1 MLRFQDIAASLNNC
15 SPVGRAECGGMAK
28 KASYSKE
35 RRQEILQAAAEV
47 IAERGLCET
56 RIADVAKK
64 AGASAALVMYYFE
77 SKDRLLTEALTFSED
92 RFYLDAFNKLTALP
106 SASDQLSH
114 LIESSIPPEADDWPL
129 WIELWSRGLRD
140 PEAAKKRSALDRRWR
155 WTIADIVRSGQRTGE
170 FGEVD
175 ADDFALRLASLID
188 GLALQVVLEDEEVTG
203 ERMRRVCL
211 DLARREL
218 NVKQERAEAG

>member
-1 MLRFQDIAASLNNC
+1 
-15 SPVGRAECGGMAK
+15 MAK

-35 RRQEILQAAAEV
+35 RRQEILQAAAKV

-56 RIADVAKK
+56 RIVDVAKQ

-92 RFYLDAFNKLTALP
+92 RFYLEAFNQLTALP
-106 SASDQLSH
+106 SARKQLTH

-140 PEAAKKRSALDRRWR
+140 QEAAKKRSALDRRWR
-155 WTIADIVRSGQRTGE
+155 WTIADIVRTGQRNGE
-170 FGEVD
+170 FGGVD

-188 GLALQVVLEDEEVTG
+188 GLALQVVLEDEDVSADK
-203 ERMRRVCL
+203 MRSVCT
-211 DLARREL
+211 DFTRREL
-218 NVKQERAEAG
+218 DVEEVDKAGTG

>member
-1 MLRFQDIAASLNNC
+1 MS
-15 SPVGRAECGGMAK
+15 K

-56 RIADVAKK
+56 RIADVAKQ

-92 RFYLDAFNKLTALP
+92 RFYLEAFNKLTALP
-106 SASDQLSH
+106 SARDQLGH

-155 WTIADIVRSGQRTGE
+155 WTIADIVRSGQRAGE
-170 FGEVD
+170 FGDVD

-203 ERMRRVCL
+203 SRMRKVCL
-211 DLARREL
+211 DFARREL
-218 NVKQERAEAG
+218 NVKQARAGAG

>member
-1 MLRFQDIAASLNNC
+1 L
-15 SPVGRAECGGMAK
+15 AK

-35 RRQEILQAAAEV
+35 RRQEILQAAAKV

-56 RIADVAKK
+56 RIVDIAKQ

-92 RFYLDAFNKLTALP
+92 RFYLEAFNQLTALP
-106 SASDQLSH
+106 SAREQLTH

-140 PEAAKKRSALDRRWR
+140 REAAKKRSALDRRWR
-155 WTIADIVRSGQRTGE
+155 WTIADIVRTGQRSGE
-170 FGEVD
+170 FGGVD

-188 GLALQVVLEDEEVTG
+188 GLALQVVLEDEEVSADK
-203 ERMRRVCL
+203 MRSVCT
-211 DLARREL
+211 DFSRREL
-218 NVKQERAEAG
+218 NVEEVDKAGTG

>member
-1 MLRFQDIAASLNNC
+1 
-15 SPVGRAECGGMAK
+15 MAK

-35 RRQEILQAAAEV
+35 RRQEILQAAAKV

-56 RIADVAKK
+56 RIVDVAKQ

-92 RFYLDAFNKLTALP
+92 RFYLEAFNQITALP
-106 SASDQLSH
+106 SARKQLTH

-140 PEAAKKRSALDRRWR
+140 QEAAKKRSALDRRWR
-155 WTIADIVRSGQRTGE
+155 WTIADIVRTGQRNGE
-170 FGEVD
+170 FGGVD

-188 GLALQVVLEDEEVTG
+188 GLALQVVLEDEDVSADK
-203 ERMRRVCL
+203 MRSVCT
-211 DLARREL
+211 DFTRREL
-218 NVKQERAEAG
+218 DVEEVDKAGTG

>member
-1 MLRFQDIAASLNNC
+1 MS
-15 SPVGRAECGGMAK
+15 K

-35 RRQEILQAAAEV
+35 RRQEILQAAAQV

-56 RIADVAKK
+56 RIADVAKQ

-92 RFYLDAFNKLTALP
+92 RFYLEAFNKLTALP

-114 LIESSIPPEADDWPL
+114 LIDSSIPPEADDWPL

-170 FGEVD
+170 FGDVD
-175 ADDFALRLASLID
+175 PDDFALRLASLID

-211 DLARREL
+211 DFARREL
-218 NVKQERAEAG
+218 NVKQERAGAG